1 MERFFDWPSVA
12 QHYKHRARLKLE
24 SGSLA
29 VPVFCTAS
37 PLAPVCLFPGMPKA
51 QMLMLWKGLVTMV
64 VLKSTGWDS
73 LWVDW
78 LILLLLLFLKGNFA
92 L

>member
-1 MERFFDWPSVA
+1 
-12 QHYKHRARLKLE
+12 
-24 SGSLA
+24 
-29 VPVFCTAS
+29 
-37 PLAPVCLFPGMPKA
+37 MPKA